1 MTQKALKVGFPSI
14 NQSINQALTLPY
26 TQCPSDPTPTQ
37 PRIPAPPLQKLPKDA
52 SRFPFVYP
60 PSFLDLPRILGAT
73 TGAHLY
79 KRAETVLSMGVKMG
93 ARERE
98 QTHRFVCEVW
108 ATNVYKQGSSN

>member
-1 MTQKALKVGFPSI
+1 MLLGFPLSI
-14 NQSINQALTLPY
+14 
-26 TQCPSDPTPTQ
+26 
-37 PRIPAPPLQKLPKDA
+37 
-52 SRFPFVYP
+52 YP